1 MIRRPPRSTRTD
13 TLFPYTTLF
22 RSIELRR
29 EHPTFRRRRYFHGRP
44 IRGTLDVGWCKPDG
58 KEMTDEDWSSGHA
71 LAIGLFL
78 NGDSITDP
86 DTRGQRIVDDS
97 FLLLFN
103 AHHKE
108 INSAQPKQWDGR
120 WSVCLEPQGT
130 HRAETRRVGEER

>member
-58 KEMTDEDWSSGHA
+58 KEKTDEDWASGQA
-71 LAIGLFL
+71 LAIGLCL
-78 NGDSITDP
+78 HGYSITDP
-86 DTRGQRIVDDS
+86 DTRGQPIFS
-97 FLLLFN
+97 EPFMMLFKAHTEEIDWEPPHQGGGTGN
-103 AHHKE
+103 A
-108 INSAQPKQWDGR
+108 IID
-120 WSVCLEPQGT
+120 T
-130 HRAETRRVGEER
+130 